1 MTDRW
6 ILLSFLEKGSKI
18 TEDFGQN
25 HKAKKVEPKAE
36 NPLFGVCVCVCV
48 GDGGCWTVTNSIL
61 NLRKTITL
69 SQRPVFGVKCD
80 KLGVSPVAQW

>member
-36 NPLFGVCVCVCV
+36 NPLFGVCVCVWGRWWV
-48 GDGGCWTVTNSIL
+48 LDSYQQY
-61 NLRKTITL
+61 
-69 SQRPVFGVKCD
+69 S
-80 KLGVSPVAQW
+80 

>member
-48 GDGGCWTVTNSIL
+48 REMVGAGQLPTVFLIWERL
-61 NLRKTITL
+61 
-69 SQRPVFGVKCD
+69 
-80 KLGVSPVAQW
+80 

>member
-48 GDGGCWTVTNSIL
+48 REMVGAGQLPTVFLI
-61 NLRKTITL
+61 
-69 SQRPVFGVKCD
+69 
-80 KLGVSPVAQW
+80 

>member
-6 ILLSFLEKGSKI
+6 ILLSFLEKGSKGAYLWN

-36 NPLFGVCVCVCV
+36 NPLFGVCVCV
-48 GDGGCWTVTNSIL
+48 GGRWWVLDSDQQY
-61 NLRKTITL
+61 
-69 SQRPVFGVKCD
+69 S
-80 KLGVSPVAQW
+80 